1 VTITEPKASATQ
13 QDKTPQNGGVPR
25 WLRVLI
31 PAVLIL
37 VWFVVFS
44 AGGSSFS
51 QVNGVAK
58 NDQVQHLPASADA
71 TQVQKLQSKFR
82 GDDVIPAVMVYQRA
96 GGVTASDQK
105 TIASQLEKIRSTK
118 GVVDGSVSP
127 AIVSTDGKAVE
138 VIVPIDTSI
147 KPADTVKTVR
157 SLLEKSTPAGL
168 SVYVTGPAGLSADIV
183 GAFSG
188 LDGML
193 LVVAL
198 GAVLAI
204 LIVVYR
210 SPLLPI
216 IVLGTSLVA
225 LTAAMFTVVALAKA
239 ELVVLSGQTEGI
251 LMILV
256 IGAATDYSLLYV
268 SRFREALRDHEGKW
282 DATWAALRGS
292 WQAIL
297 ASAGT
302 VIVGLL
308 CLLFSELNSNKAL
321 GPVAA
326 IGIGFAFLAALT
338 LLPALMFLAGRTAF
352 WPVRPGFGSEHPHLD
367 AAKPTGLWPRVAR
380 FVSRRARLIWV
391 ACAVLLGVASLGL
404 LGLKADGVPQSDF
417 VIGHSQAR
425 DGQAVLGKHFPAGAG
440 TPSIIIGPAA
450 ELQPMAKMILGTPG
464 VSSLNVVASDSPSG
478 TLQITDTGVQPP
490 RGASDA
496 LDAGGSAPSAR
507 PTVVG
512 GNIMLQATLDDAGDS
527 AAAEKTVR
535 ELRSA
540 FADSAATR
548 DVLIGGVTATAID
561 TNDAAVHDRNLII
574 PLVLGVILVIL
585 MLLLRSILA
594 PVLLILTVVL
604 SYAASLGISS
614 VVFNSILGFPG
625 ADPTVP
631 MFGFVFLVALGID
644 YNIFLMTRVREE
656 SLAHGTREGILR
668 GLVATGGVITSAG
681 IVLAATFAALG
692 VLPVLFL
699 AQIAFIVAI
708 GVLIDTV
715 IVRSL
720 LVPALGYDI
729 GRKIWWPSRLS
740 RD

>member
-1 VTITEPKASATQ
+1 M
-13 QDKTPQNGGVPR
+13 PR

-37 VWFVVFS
+37 VWFVAFS

-51 QVNGVAK
+51 QVNSVAK
-58 NDQVQHLPASADA
+58 NDQIQHLPASADA

-82 GDDVIPAVMVYQRA
+82 GDDVIPAVVVYQRT

-105 TIASQLEKIRSTK
+105 SIASQLAKVRSMH
-118 GVVDGSVSP
+118 GVAHDGVSP
-127 AIVSTDGKAVE
+127 AILSKDGQAAE
-138 VIVPIDTSI
+138 VIVPMDTSV
-147 KPADTVKTVR
+147 KPADTVDAVR
-157 SLLEKSTPAGL
+157 TYLQHNTPKGL

-193 LVVAL
+193 LIVTLA
-198 GAVLAI
+198 AVLLI

-216 IVLGTSLVA
+216 IVLGTSMAA

-239 ELVVLSGQTEGI
+239 NVVVLSGQTEGI

-268 SRFREALRDHEGKW
+268 SRFREALRDYQGKW
-282 DATWAALRGS
+282 DATWVALRGS

-302 VIVGLL
+302 VVVGLL
-308 CLLFSELNSNKAL
+308 CLLFSELNSNQEL

-326 IGIGFAFLAALT
+326 IGIGFAFVASLT
-338 LLPALMFLAGRTAF
+338 LLPALMFWAGRVAF
-352 WPVRPGFGSEHPHLD
+352 WPVRPAYGSAHPTID
-367 AAKPTGLWPRVAR
+367 GDKPKGLWPRVAR
-380 FVSRRARLIWV
+380 LVSRRARLIWV

-417 VIGHSQAR
+417 VIGHSEAR

-440 TPSIIIGPAA
+440 TPSIVIGP
-450 ELQPMAKMILGTPG
+450 ESQLDSMATTILETKG
-464 VSSLNVVASDSPSG
+464 VSSLNVISPDSPSG
-478 TLQITDTGVQPP
+478 TLPVTDAGVQAGPG
-490 RGASDA
+490 GAS
-496 LDAGGSAPSAR
+496 GE
-507 PTVVG
+507 PTVVNG
-512 GNIMLQATLDDAGDS
+512 RVMLQATLDDAGDS
-527 AAAEKTVR
+527 AAAERTVR
-535 ELRSA
+535 ALRSS

-548 DVLIGGVTATAID
+548 SVLIGGVTATAID
-561 TNDAAVHDRNLII
+561 TNDAAVHDRNLVI

-604 SYAASLGISS
+604 SYAASLGLSS
-614 VVFNSILGFPG
+614 IVFNTILGFPG

-656 SLAHGTREGILR
+656 SLAHGTRQGILR

-699 AQIAFIVAI
+699 AQISFIVAL

-715 IVRSL
+715 VVRSL
-720 LVPALGYDI
+720 LVPALAHDI
-729 GRKIWWPSRLS
+729 GRKIWWPSALS
-740 RD
+740 RR